1 MNQSPTSV
9 ATAPRTVEVAPG
21 LGLGTLPQDRQWRP
35 HGKGLLPV
43 LPDDDIYAWIEQHT
57 FDTRSG
63 APPAVERFWGL
74 RRTSESHATAWH
86 ILLLMAATGL
96 NLQWDIL
103 DAEQDRM
110 PFTARQVAQG
120 AKAPRQDNAL
130 RILRRQDCLDGHHT
144 RTGNVHCVW
153 LRLTARARDLLADVG
168 IEAVESDWDRMLPHH
183 DPQGNQTR
191 HTVHCL
197 TAARLARGRGWE
209 ARLAPEEQPLVDLR
223 LTPPGRAPIYVE
235 CEARAPSRSVR
246 RIRKWE
252 RLSALQGFAAVIA
265 TRPQGLRDLADEIR
279 LTYRLPC
286 AGADLETLI
295 ASPESNFWSTD
306 DREPP
311 C

>member
-1 MNQSPTSV
+1 MPHDLSPGD
-9 ATAPRTVEVAPG
+9 AMPA
-21 LGLGTLPQDRQWRP
+21 DRQWRP
-35 HGKGLLPV
+35 WGQGLLPV
-43 LPDDDIYAWIEQHT
+43 PPSDATYEHLEQFT

-63 APPAVERFWGL
+63 APPAVEKAWGV
-74 RRTSESHATAWH
+74 RRTSESHAAAWH

-103 DAEQDRM
+103 DAEQTQDRI
-110 PFTARQVAQG
+110 PFTERQIEQG
-120 AKAPRQDNAL
+120 ARAHRQDNAL
-130 RILRRQDCLDGHHT
+130 RILRRHGCLERHDA
-144 RTGNVHCVW
+144 RIGNVRCDW
-153 LRLTARARDLLADVG
+153 LRLTPQARDLLADAG
-168 IEAVESDWDRMLPHH
+168 IEAVESDWDRMLAHH

-191 HTVHCL
+191 HTLHCL

-209 ARLAPEEQPLVDLR
+209 ARLVPEEQPLVDLR
-223 LTPPGRAPIYVE
+223 LTPPGRAPIYTE

-265 TRPQGLRDLADEIR
+265 TRPQALRDLADEIR

-295 ASPESNFWSTD
+295 ARPDTLFWSTD